1 MYDELLEKIN
11 ITETLRV
18 HTYMFIL
25 YILSTPLY
33 EAHISLEVLS

>member
-18 HTYMFIL
+18 HTFY
-25 YILSTPLY
+25 TV
-33 EAHISLEVLS
+33 HIIDSFV